1 MLITR
6 ETDYAFRLIRN
17 LGTEEQKSISSII
30 EKELISSAIAYKV
43 ARKLEQAGLI
53 TSVRGNVGGY
63 KLTRDPDQITL
74 YDVYVIMNPDAAVND
89 CLREGAECPLNT
101 EDSPCAVHYE
111 LERIQEALYAEMR
124 RYSLA
129 EIYAKAPAPRF
140 PNVSDDS
147 TASGSPA

>member
-17 LGTEEQKSISSII
+17 LGTTEQKSISTII

-43 ARKLEQAGLI
+43 ARKLERGGLI
-53 TSVRGNVGGY
+53 VSVRGNVGGY
-63 KLTRDPDQITL
+63 KLTREPDRITL
-74 YDVYVIMNPDAAVND
+74 FDVYNIMNPDTAVNE

-101 EDSPCAVHYE
+101 EGSPCAVHYE
-111 LERIQEALYAEMR
+111 LERIQEALYAEMK

-129 EIYAKAPAPRF
+129 EIYDKAPKPIQTE
-140 PNVSDDS
+140 PE
-147 TASGSPA
+147 SPDA